1 MVGTGCLLIVAAAFF
16 VGSRRLIAVILK
28 GSVAAAKRHGS
39 GGAGGGSDANTNAD
53 ANAKQVSVCLC
64 VPKLGGLFR
73 RSGSFRVYVRA
84 TLTQQAAMIAR
95 TARAVIASVAVW
107 ILLGPS

>member
-28 GSVAAAKRHGS
+28 GSVAAAKRHGAS
-39 GGAGGGSDANTNAD
+39 GASGDGGGVD

-64 VPKLGGLFR
+64 VPKLGGLLR

-84 TLTQQAAMIAR
+84 TLTQQAAMIAS